1 MKDQLEIWKPIKGYE
16 GIYEFSNLNNVKS
29 LSRIIKKK
37 NGAVIN
43 LKEKILK
50 QTFNKGYY
58 KVGLYLNGELSN
70 LGIHQLVAME
80 HLGHTVCGLKLVV
93 DHINEIK
100 TDNRIENLQII
111 TQRENIIKSLAK
123 RNMQCDDEKFLRRTN
138 KIIKSRQLNRNNFT
152 LSIIGASRH
161 LGISEYKMHSLIKK
175 GTVKTFKLGKSPRIS
190 QEEIDRIKNI
200 NQVTDTKAEI
210 Y

>member
-37 NGAVIN
+37 NGAVVN

-50 QTFNKGYY
+50 QNFNTGYY
-58 KVGLYLNGELSN
+58 RVGLYLNGELSN

-80 HLGHTVCGLKLVV
+80 HLGHTVCGFKLVV
-93 DHINEIK
+93 DHINDIK

-111 TQRENIIKSLAK
+111 TQRENIIKSIAK
-123 RNMQCDDEKFLRRTN
+123 RNMQCDDEKFSRRTN
-138 KIIKSRQLNRNNFT
+138 GRTDKSINSRKPNRNNFT
-152 LSIIGASRH
+152 FSVIGASRE
-161 LGISEYKMHSLIKK
+161 LGISEYKMHRLIKN
-175 GTVKTFKLGKSPRIS
+175 GTIKIFKLGKSPRVS
-190 QEEIDRIKNI
+190 QEEIDRIKTI
-200 NQVTDTKAEI
+200 NP
-210 Y
+210 